1 MHSRCTADC
10 IEKIQSNA
18 ECCSHISPVL
28 CFSGPPQ
35 RLDAHSTI
43 SNFLR
48 SFINSNKVGRPF
60 LPMNLPNLFLAAED
74 KTRIINQSSSMAR
87 HIFSDK
93 SENYINSQI

>member
-1 MHSRCTADC
+1 MHSQCTADC

-18 ECCSHISPVL
+18 ECRSHISPIL

-35 RLDAHSTI
+35 RII

-60 LPMNLPNLFLAAED
+60 LPMNLPNLFLAPED
-74 KTRIINQSSSMAR
+74 KTRIINRSSIMSR
-87 HIFSDK
+87 HIFADK
-93 SENYINSQI
+93 SENYINSQV